1 MSTIQTK
8 IVKNVKNKEGIS
20 QQQQKN
26 SASNNK
32 RKKTWP
38 VDLLFNILFI
48 HCNINIVGNTFHIMF
63 LGNIYN

>member
-48 HCNINIVGNTFHIMF
+48 RCNINLVGNTFHIIF
-63 LGNIYN
+63 LGNIYD

>member
-48 HCNINIVGNTFHIMF
+48 HCNINKT
-63 LGNIYN
+63 

>member
-8 IVKNVKNKEGIS
+8 IVQNVINKEGIC

-32 RKKTWP
+32 RKQTWP
-38 VDLLFNILFI
+38 VDLLFNILFMI
-48 HCNINIVGNTFHIMF
+48 
-63 LGNIYN
+63 